1 MSVVVRDA
9 GTPQKSAETTVRVN
23 VLRNS
28 HTPAFIRS
36 QYAANI
42 DESLPIGSVV
52 IGVSAT
58 DGDAEDQRQVCD
70 MKTFNGGPFSFCLNS
85 FPLTL

>member
-9 GTPQKSAETTVRVN
+9 GTPQKSAEATVRVN

-28 HTPAFIRS
+28 HTPTFIRS
-36 QYAANI
+36 QYSTDI

-58 DGDAEDQRQVCD
+58 DGDAEDQRQVCA
-70 MKTFNGGPFSFCLNS
+70 METFVSRRAVFVLS
-85 FPLTL
+85 